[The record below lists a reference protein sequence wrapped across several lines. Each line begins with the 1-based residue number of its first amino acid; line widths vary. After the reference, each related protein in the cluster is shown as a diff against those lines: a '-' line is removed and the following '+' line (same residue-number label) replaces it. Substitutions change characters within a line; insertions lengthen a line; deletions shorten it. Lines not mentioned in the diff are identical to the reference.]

1 MRPVKCATVK
11 PPPSASEYSEY
22 TDPVWAQLMITHP
35 LAYSLKL
42 ALQEQA
48 NMSTICQQSLSDTVC
63 LMNSRET
70 LW

>member
-35 LAYSLKL
+35 VAYSLKL
-42 ALQEQA
+42 ALQKQA
-48 NMSTICQQSLSDTVC
+48 NMSTYSLQSASSLYQI
-63 LMNSRET
+63 LIQ
-70 LW
+70 